1 MTAADQPP
9 PQHCNNQ
16 SHHTNHFQT
25 RKNNCLSKRDKSSAG
40 RIDPRAVDIC
50 AAINERREYYT
61 TSSCSG
67 RCFLYVGD
75 GIKSWHATGSVSG
88 EDIGEE
94 GDGGGTVVA
103 GGSGTPDGLATTND
117 HAAATGKLGF
127 FQRYR
132 VNHDLILEPCRY
144 FDISTLEEDPTGGG
158 DPIPTVGQYDYFKS
172 TATGNGGSG
181 VHEEGGHDNMN
192 ATNHNGI
199 DRLNGS
205 EQMNGNIEHGKNGD
219 CYSKRPFVPVSPLW
233 LRYEPFI
240 LHVMC
245 QSLNAASELMN
256 LARPSFKNVGLTTWS
271 GSEKE
276 INAIPDV
283 DNVASPDDYPR
294 KSNQQCKGGGPR
306 YLVAIWGDEGL
317 DMPLSLPTAP
327 GVGIFYNGD
336 EITEKNAE
344 WLAQLVNERHVRNWR
359 KIERF
364 VEAVRKFNE
373 MDECDELAHP
383 GIDADEHDDIDDYD
397 GVNQSLDGVMNRNDN
412 NSKSKSNSNLHV
424 RSYDVVGD
432 VAILNSLPE
441 NVSEQS
447 IQHLGESILTRNKG
461 IKICLARTTS
471 LSTTNRSPGSSGLI
485 QIAGPKR
492 AQFITSHY
500 EYGIKCV
507 VDLSHTFFSPRMA
520 PERLRLSQQ
529 VARGERVLVVFAG
542 VGMEAL
548 QIVARTEASEVL
560 AIEKNEVA
568 VECLRRAKRMLERNK
583 TVTCPGGGKGAM
595 ERLHIVEGDALEILP
610 TLEEGS
616 FDRIVAPRPKEGS
629 SDGDLGTGD
638 AGTVFLLA
646 MLPLVKLKG
655 EVHWYDF
662 AADHELPTCERT
674 RETVKGVCDKCGLD
688 MEVIRVAKVGSV
700 AKRQLR
706 ICMDFRITG
715 INKK

>member
-1 MTAADQPP
+1 MTAADQQHQPP
-9 PQHCNNQ
+9 PSPPPSHPNNQ
-16 SHHTNHFQT
+16 PHHTTHFQT
-25 RKNNCLSKRDKSSAG
+25 RKTNCLSKRDKSSAG

-75 GIKSWHATGSVSG
+75 GIKSWHSISSDSSENEDVKGASG
-88 EDIGEE
+88 VPE
-94 GDGGGTVVA
+94 
-103 GGSGTPDGLATTND
+103 GLATTQNN
-117 HAAATGKLGF
+117 HASTGKLGF

-132 VNHDLILEPCRY
+132 VNHDLIHEPARY
-144 FDISTLEEDPTGGG
+144 FNISTIKEDPTGGG
-158 DPIPTVGQYDYFKS
+158 DPIPIVGQYDYFKS
-172 TATGNGGSG
+172 TAKGNVANGEC
-181 VHEEGGHDNMN
+181 EEGGHENTYDLGKDEL
-192 ATNHNGI
+192 NGI
-199 DRLNGS
+199 EQLNGS
-205 EQMNGNIEHGKNGD
+205 IGNGNNVENE
-219 CYSKRPFVPVSPLW
+219 STVPFVPATPLW

-245 QSLNAASELMN
+245 QSLNAASKLMN

-271 GSEKE
+271 GSEKDYDV
-276 INAIPDV
+276 IPNTDDV
-283 DNVASPDDYPR
+283 VSPDDYQQ
-294 KSNQQCKGGGPR
+294 KSNKQCKGGGPR

-317 DMPLSLPTAP
+317 DMPLSLPTSP

-364 VEAVRKFNE
+364 VEAMREFHNME
-373 MDECDELAHP
+373 ETDDLPHADIE
-383 GIDADEHDDIDDYD
+383 ADENDGVGDYD
-397 GVNQSLDGVMNRNDN
+397 GVNQSLDGMTNYNN
-412 NSKSKSNSNLHV
+412 NSKSKSKLPI

-432 VAILNSLPE
+432 VAVLNSLPE
-441 NVSEQS
+441 NFSEQS
-447 IQHLGESILTRNKG
+447 IQQLGETILSRNKG

-471 LSTTNRSPGSSGLI
+471 LSTTDRSPGSSGLV

-500 EYGIKCV
+500 EYGVKCV

-548 QIVARTEASEVL
+548 QIVARTEAREVF

-595 ERLHIVEGDALEILP
+595 ERLHIVEGDALDILP
-610 TLEEGS
+610 TFECGS

-638 AGTVFLLA
+638 AGTAFLSA
-646 MLPLVKLKG
+646 MLPLLKLKG

-674 RETVKGVCDKCGLD
+674 RETVQRVCDKCGLD

-715 INKK
+715 INKT